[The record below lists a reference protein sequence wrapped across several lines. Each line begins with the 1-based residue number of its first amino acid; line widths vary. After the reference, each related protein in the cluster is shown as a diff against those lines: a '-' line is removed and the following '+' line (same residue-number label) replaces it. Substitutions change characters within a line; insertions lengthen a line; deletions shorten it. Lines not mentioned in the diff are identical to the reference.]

1 MKKIAFFLSIM
12 LFMGTVFVNAQTK
25 ALTGKVTAAE
35 DKQPVPGVSVS
46 VKGTTVGTVTNI
58 DGEFQL
64 SVPQDAKTLVFSFVG
79 MKNQEIEIGTQTSF
93 NIVLEADIVGIDE
106 VVVTAL
112 GMSSEKKS
120 LGYSTQTVDA
130 EVLSNKPNA
139 DVINSA

>member
-64 SVPQDAKTLVFSFVG
+64 SVPQDA
-79 MKNQEIEIGTQTSF
+79 
-93 NIVLEADIVGIDE
+93 
-106 VVVTAL
+106 
-112 GMSSEKKS
+112 
-120 LGYSTQTVDA
+120 
-130 EVLSNKPNA
+130 
-139 DVINSA
+139 